1 MFQLSACI
9 EMIFRNLPFPERIQ
23 KVAECG
29 LPACEFWGWGN
40 KDLDA
45 IVRAKEAAGIA
56 IAAMVCDT
64 RGPLVADGSA
74 APFVEGLKASCEV
87 AQRLGTRVLIVTTG
101 QEIPGKPR
109 SEQHANLVSA
119 LRAGAPIAEDA
130 GITLVLEPLNVLVNH
145 KGYYLSTSAEGFE
158 IVREVGSPHVKLLFD
173 IYHQQ
178 ITEGNLINNI
188 TANIALIGHFHAAD
202 HPGRHELGTGEI
214 HYGNVF
220 RAIAKTGYSG
230 YVGLEY
236 APLADPA
243 ETLRQALA
251 LAKACEG

>member
-1 MFQLSACI
+1 MLKLSACI
-9 EMIFRNLPFPERIQ
+9 EMIFRDLPFPDRIA

-29 LPACEFWGWGN
+29 LPACEFWRWVD

-45 IVRAKEAAGIA
+45 IVKAKEAAGIA
-56 IAAMVCDT
+56 IACCSCDT

-74 APFVEGLKASCEV
+74 ATFVEGLKASCE
-87 AQRLGTRVLIVTTG
+87 AAHRLGTRTLIVTTG

-109 SEQHANLVSA
+109 SEQHANIVTA
-119 LRAGAPIAEDA
+119 LKEGAPIAERE

-158 IVREVGSPHVKLLFD
+158 ILREVGSPNVKLLFD

-188 TANIALIGHFHAAD
+188 RDGIDLIGHFHVAD
-202 HPGRHELGTGEI
+202 NPGRNEPGTGEI
-214 HYGNVF
+214 NYRNVF
-220 RAIAKTGYSG
+220 KAIEAAGYQG

-236 APLADPA
+236 HPLADPA
-243 ETLRQALA
+243 ETLKNTLA
-251 LAKACEG
+251 LARG